1 MRVEFNGSGFSAD
14 MNDGNENFTCCQSDF
29 KNIITH
35 NWPLVLGIFS
45 LILSVIN
52 LPFGL
57 FINLNKQIFKNANEV
72 NLSYW
77 MAILLVFSVV
87 FVIVSILS
95 GVFSILCYSKSC
107 KKTTDVAGVLLSI
120 VSFLVCAT
128 VITLDVVGLII

>member
-1 MRVEFNGSGFSAD
+1 MRVEFNGNGFSAD
-14 MNDGNENFTCCQSDF
+14 MNEGNGKITDSQSGF
-29 KNIITH
+29 KSIIAN
-35 NWPLVLGIFS
+35 NWSLVLGIFS

-57 FINLNKQIFKNANEV
+57 FINLNKQIFKNVNGV

-77 MAILLVFSVV
+77 MAILLVFSMV

-95 GVFSILCYSKSC
+95 GVFSILCYSKSS
-107 KKTTDVAGVLLSI
+107 KKTTDVAGILLSI